1 MNTEQK
7 LAILE
12 KVKLIVET
20 HEKYLPYVN
29 RTLGMKSPAEMIRI
43 VTDLKNDMIECQ
55 KLLEGI

>member
-1 MNTEQK
+1 MNLEQK
-7 LAILE
+7 LVIVE
-12 KVKLIVET
+12 KVKLIMET

-43 VTDLKNDMIECQ
+43 ATNLKKDMFQVQ